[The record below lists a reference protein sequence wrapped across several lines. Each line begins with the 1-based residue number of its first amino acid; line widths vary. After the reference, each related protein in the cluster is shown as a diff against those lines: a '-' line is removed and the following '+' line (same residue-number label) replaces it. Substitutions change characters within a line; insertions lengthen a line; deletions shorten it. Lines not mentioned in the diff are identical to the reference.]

1 MALGLPGPAAC
12 RTQPPLWPG
21 VTAEP
26 GGADRSPRGL
36 VELPAAILGKPLRA
50 VQRGN
55 SRVVRRSTL
64 APSRCHGRLFLAC
77 DLALPFVLARVML
90 GPARW
95 SDGGGARTTLKVT
108 DAPQRA
114 WGGRT
119 WRGLPPTAWCHRPG
133 LSGEPGSGAQ
143 AGVATA
149 GPVCLALDWSCCQ
162 RSPWPRT
169 VAAAALR
176 QPGGRW
182 LGGLERHRPAAGG
195 WALSTLHG
203 CPSSSG
209 IGTHTVRCRGPR
221 HAHTGYPQGCDGYIP
236 EPSLGLSV
244 RREGR
249 FDMRCIF

>member
-1 MALGLPGPAAC
+1 MLKGSFGAVRTQGRSERNQGGWRARCQCLLPCVSCCGPAEPGRGRGISRCPSPLCPRPPAAHASSREARMALGLPGPAAC
-12 RTQPPLWPG
+12 CTQPPLWPG
-21 VTAEP
+21 ITAEP
-26 GGADRSPRGL
+26 GGADRSRRGL

-55 SRVVRRSTL
+55 SCVVWRSTL
-64 APSRCHGRLFLAC
+64 APSQCHGRLFLAC

-119 WRGLPPTAWCHRPG
+119 WRGLPPTAWCRGPG

-149 GPVCLALDWSCCQ
+149 GPVCLVLDCSCCR
-162 RSPWPRT
+162 RS
-169 VAAAALR
+169 
-176 QPGGRW
+176 
-182 LGGLERHRPAAGG
+182 
-195 WALSTLHG
+195 S
-203 CPSSSG
+203 
-209 IGTHTVRCRGPR
+209 
-221 HAHTGYPQGCDGYIP
+221 
-236 EPSLGLSV
+236 
-244 RREGR
+244 
-249 FDMRCIF
+249 